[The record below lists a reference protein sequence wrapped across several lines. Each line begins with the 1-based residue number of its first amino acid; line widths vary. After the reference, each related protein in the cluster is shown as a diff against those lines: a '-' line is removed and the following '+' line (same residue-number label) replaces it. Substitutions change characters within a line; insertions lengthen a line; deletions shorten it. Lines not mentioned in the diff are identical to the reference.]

1 MMANKMKPI
10 YIIIVGCGRLGTHL
24 ASMFSKMGHST
35 VIIDNNIGSFEKL
48 DSTEFSGF
56 KIEGDAT
63 ELSVLK
69 EAKINKTDVLIGV
82 TESDNI
88 NIMIGQIAK
97 NIYSVPKVL
106 VRIQD
111 QNKIPFLNKLE
122 IEYVCTTEQTATEI
136 LSRI

>member
-1 MMANKMKPI
+1 MEKTKKSL
-10 YIIIVGCGRLGTHL
+10 YIVIIGCGRLGSHL
-24 ASMFSKMGHST
+24 ANILSKKGHST
-35 VIIDNNIGSFEKL
+35 VIVDNSIDSFEKL

-56 KIEGDAT
+56 RIEGDAT

-69 EAKINKTDVLIGV
+69 EAKINKADVVIGV

-97 NIYSVPKVL
+97 NTFSVKSVL

-111 QNKIPFLNKLE
+111 QNKIPFLNKLKLD
-122 IEYVCTTEQTATEI
+122 YVCTTEQTATEI